1 MPVRKFSTLNFRTNH
16 SRDVVL
22 HYDQPI
28 TNDKILQ
35 KNSPTISDRKQNQT
49 DGAKFYD
56 KAVEHYL
63 KDGSLKK
70 TIRIM
75 GREVK
80 GNSKFESINNKNLF
94 NSVEF
99 ENHIFLYTRI
109 SKTKSALHYLP
120 LKNDIEKIIQLI
132 ESELKN

>member
-1 MPVRKFSTLNFRTNH
+1 
-16 SRDVVL
+16 
-22 HYDQPI
+22 
-28 TNDKILQ
+28 
-35 KNSPTISDRKQNQT
+35 
-49 DGAKFYD
+49 
-56 KAVEHYL
+56 
-63 KDGSLKK
+63 
-70 TIRIM
+70 M

-99 ENHIFLYTRI
+99 ENHLFLYTRI